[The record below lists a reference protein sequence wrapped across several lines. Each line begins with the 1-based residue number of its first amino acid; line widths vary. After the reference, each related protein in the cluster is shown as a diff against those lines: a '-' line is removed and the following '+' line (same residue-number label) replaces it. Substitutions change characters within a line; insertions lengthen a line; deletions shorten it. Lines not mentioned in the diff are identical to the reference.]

1 MFRNIRRSEATEL
14 FSFRSSNHTSTYIQD
29 NIFTIMQQP
38 HQIYLTRFQ
47 QQSLYM
53 GARDERDIAA
63 RRTGKTDGLVA
74 PYVWMTS
81 NSMPGMLGAWVA
93 VSRQQ
98 GFSKTIPGTMAAM
111 ERMFGFQIGIHMG
124 WGRPPKHVRPSIFKP
139 KSYEN
144 IIWFANGAQW
154 ALISLSQ
161 TASANSYTFSA
172 CVGDEC
178 RFFPKKKVDEEL
190 MPALSGQTHPLGDI
204 NFSDYNPL
212 YRSTRFVSDASLTAK
227 GSWLE
232 REDEKL
238 DLEIETGRFKGKTY
252 RWVQNELEE
261 YADKIIRYNDLL
273 YNAKKTG
280 HSLRVVSVEEKTM
293 IRAVALKM
301 LKHEGMFRILPNHG
315 NRITKNMVDM
325 AVYYKLVTAED
336 AELIYDYEYLI
347 TPDEDFEM
355 QMFLR
360 SKKFQDDYLRELRR
374 SAFVVRRASTL
385 ENVDVLGEEYI
396 RQMKRDLPPYT
407 FMVSILNV
415 KIKKSND
422 GFYSNLDIDH
432 VHGYIP
438 DEIDPLSQAN
448 FRTEKATG
456 IIGGKKIT
464 SESYQPDFKELSERN
479 DCRMDADCV
488 NDLPLYLAFDYNA
501 NINTLVVGQV
511 YQRDGVEAV
520 NVIKSFYVKNERK
533 LRELVDDFSHYY
545 APKRAVNRDVVYYY
559 DATAKQGASYAL
571 TDERFYQAVIKE
583 LERNGWNVTAI
594 DMGVPEKHEVK
605 HRIINNALA
614 GIEYPAIRINQT
626 QNPDLIIALQLC
638 EVSIGYQGFRKD
650 KSQEKKAETE
660 DNLPLQQRTD
670 FTDAFDSLYLGCKFW
685 RGNIG
690 WFVLP
695 DGRNV

>member
-1 MFRNIRRSEATEL
+1 
-14 FSFRSSNHTSTYIQD
+14 
-29 NIFTIMQQP
+29 MQQP

-53 GARDERDIAA
+53 SARDERDIAA

-238 DLEIETGRFKGKTY
+238 DLEIETGKFKGKTY
-252 RWVQNELEE
+252 RWVQGELED
-261 YADKIIRYNDLL
+261 YADKVIRYNDLL

-280 HSLRVVSVEEKTM
+280 HTPHVVPAEVKTM

-315 NRITKNMVDM
+315 KKITKNMVDM
-325 AVYYKLVTAED
+325 AVNYKLVTAED
-336 AELIYDYEYLI
+336 AELIYDYEYLL
-347 TPDEDFEM
+347 TPEEDFEM

-360 SKKFQDDYLRELRR
+360 SKKFQDEYLRELRR

-432 VHGYIP
+432 VHGYIN
-438 DEIDPLSQAN
+438 DSGIDPLTMAN
-448 FRTEKATG
+448 WSTQKATG

-464 SESYQPDFKELSERN
+464 SESYQPDLKELSERN

-533 LRELVDDFSHYY
+533 LRELVDDFSRYY

-559 DATAKQGASYAL
+559 DSTAKQGASYAL

-605 HRIINNALA
+605 HRIINNGLA
-614 GIEYPAIRINQT
+614 GIEYPAIRINQLN
-626 QNPDLIIALQLC
+626 NPDLIIALQLC

-650 KSQEKKAETE
+650 KSQEKKPETE
-660 DNLPLQQRTD
+660 ENLPLQQRTD
-670 FTDAFDSLYLGCKFW
+670 FTDAFDTLYLGCKFW

>member
-1 MFRNIRRSEATEL
+1 
-14 FSFRSSNHTSTYIQD
+14 
-29 NIFTIMQQP
+29 MQQP

-238 DLEIETGRFKGKTY
+238 DLEIETGKFKGKTY
-252 RWVQNELEE
+252 RWVQGELEE
-261 YADKIIRYNDLL
+261 YADKVIRYNDLL
-273 YNAKKTG
+273 YNAKKTR
-280 HSLRVVSVEEKTM
+280 HTPHVVPAEVKTM
-293 IRAVALKM
+293 IRAVVLKM

-315 NRITKNMVDM
+315 KKITKNMVDM
-325 AVYYKLVTAED
+325 AVNYKLVTAED
-336 AELIYDYEYLI
+336 AELIYDYEYLL
-347 TPDEDFEM
+347 TPEEDFEM

-360 SKKFQDDYLRELRR
+360 SKKFQDGYLRELRR

-479 DCRMDADCV
+479 DCRMDADCM

-511 YQRDGVEAV
+511 YQRDGVEAL

-545 APKRAVNRDVVYYY
+545 APKRAVNRDVVYFY
-559 DATAKQGASYAL
+559 DSTAKQGASYAL

-583 LERNGWNVTAI
+583 LKRNGWDVTAI

-605 HRIINNALA
+605 HRIINNGLA
-614 GIEYPAIRINQT
+614 GIEYPAIRINQPN
-626 QNPDLIIALQLC
+626 NPDLIIAMQLC

-650 KSQEKKAETE
+650 KSQEKKPETE
-660 DNLPLQQRTD
+660 ENLPLQQRTD

-685 RGNIG
+685 RSNIC

>member
-1 MFRNIRRSEATEL
+1 
-14 FSFRSSNHTSTYIQD
+14 
-29 NIFTIMQQP
+29 MQQP

-261 YADKIIRYNDLL
+261 YADKVIRYNDLL

-280 HSLRVVSVEEKTM
+280 HSLRVVSVEEKTI

-315 NRITKNMVDM
+315 KKITKNMVDM
-325 AVYYKLVTAED
+325 AVNYKMVTAED

-464 SESYQPDFKELSERN
+464 AESYQPDLKELSERN
-479 DCRMDADCV
+479 DCRMDSDCI

-545 APKRAVNRDVVYYY
+545 APKRAVNRDVVYFY
-559 DATAKQGASYAL
+559 DSTAKQGASYAL
-571 TDERFYQAVIKE
+571 TDERYYQAVIKE

-594 DMGVPEKHEVK
+594 DMGVPERHEVK

-614 GIEYPAIRINQT
+614 GIEYPAIRINQPN
-626 QNPDLIIALQLC
+626 NPDLIIALQLC

>member
-1 MFRNIRRSEATEL
+1 
-14 FSFRSSNHTSTYIQD
+14 
-29 NIFTIMQQP
+29 MQQP

-261 YADKIIRYNDLL
+261 YADKVIRYNDLL

-280 HSLRVVSVEEKTM
+280 HSLRVVSVEEKTI

-325 AVYYKLVTAED
+325 AVNYKLVTAED

-448 FRTEKATG
+448 FRTQKATG

-464 SESYQPDFKELSERN
+464 SESYQPDLKELSERN
-479 DCRMDADCV
+479 DCRMDSDCV

-545 APKRAVNRDVVYYY
+545 APKRAVNRDVVYFY

-605 HRIINNALA
+605 HRIINNGLA
-614 GIEYPAIRINQT
+614 GIEYPAIRINQPN
-626 QNPDLIIALQLC
+626 NPDLIIALQLC

-650 KSQEKKAETE
+650 KSQEKKPETE
-660 DNLPLQQRTD
+660 ENLPLQQRTD

>member
-1 MFRNIRRSEATEL
+1 
-14 FSFRSSNHTSTYIQD
+14 
-29 NIFTIMQQP
+29 MQQP

-53 GARDERDIAA
+53 CARDERDIAA

-144 IIWFANGAQW
+144 IIWFANGSQW

-232 REDEKL
+232 REEEKL

-252 RWVQNELEE
+252 RWVQGELED
-261 YADKIIRYNDLL
+261 YADKVIRYNDML

-280 HSLRVVSVEEKTM
+280 HTPHVVPAEVKTM

-315 NRITKNMVDM
+315 KKISKNMVDM
-325 AVYYKLVTAED
+325 AVNYKLVTAED
-336 AELIYDYEYLI
+336 AELIYDYEYLL
-347 TPDEDFEM
+347 TPEEDFEM

-432 VHGYIP
+432 VHGYIN
-438 DEIDPLSQAN
+438 DSGIDPLTMAN
-448 FRTEKATG
+448 WSTQKATG
-456 IIGGKKIT
+456 IIDGKKIT
-464 SESYQPDFKELSERN
+464 SESYQPDLKELSERN

-533 LRELVDDFSHYY
+533 LRELVDDFSRYY
-545 APKRAVNRDVVYYY
+545 APKRAVNRDVVYFY

-605 HRIINNALA
+605 HRIINNGLA
-614 GIEYPAIRINQT
+614 GIEYPAIRINQLN
-626 QNPDLIIALQLC
+626 NPDLIIAMQLC

-650 KSQEKKAETE
+650 KSQEKKPETE
-660 DNLPLQQRTD
+660 ENLPLQQRTD

>member
-1 MFRNIRRSEATEL
+1 
-14 FSFRSSNHTSTYIQD
+14 
-29 NIFTIMQQP
+29 MQQP

-144 IIWFANGAQW
+144 IIWFANGSQW

-238 DLEIETGRFKGKTY
+238 DLEIETGKFKGKTY
-252 RWVQNELEE
+252 RWVQGELED
-261 YADKIIRYNDLL
+261 YADKVIRYNDLL

-280 HSLRVVSVEEKTM
+280 HTPHVVPAEVKTM

-315 NRITKNMVDM
+315 KKITKNMVDM
-325 AVYYKLVTAED
+325 AVNYKLVTAED
-336 AELIYDYEYLI
+336 AELIHDYEYLL
-347 TPDEDFEM
+347 TPEEDFEM

-432 VHGYIP
+432 VHGYIN
-438 DEIDPLSQAN
+438 DSGIDPLTMAN
-448 FRTEKATG
+448 WSTQKATG
-456 IIGGKKIT
+456 IIDGKKIT
-464 SESYQPDFKELSERN
+464 SESYQPDLKELSERN

-533 LRELVDDFSHYY
+533 LRELVDDFSRYY
-545 APKRAVNRDVVYYY
+545 APKRAVNRDVVYFY

-614 GIEYPAIRINQT
+614 GIEYPAIRINQLN
-626 QNPDLIIALQLC
+626 NPDLIIAMQLC

-650 KSQEKKAETE
+650 KSQEKKPETE
-660 DNLPLQQRTD
+660 ENLPLQQRTD

-695 DGRNV
+695 DGKNV

>member
-1 MFRNIRRSEATEL
+1 
-14 FSFRSSNHTSTYIQD
+14 
-29 NIFTIMQQP
+29 MQQP

-238 DLEIETGRFKGKTY
+238 DWEIETGRFKGKTY

-261 YADKIIRYNDLL
+261 YADKVIRYNDLL

-280 HSLRVVSVEEKTM
+280 HSLRVVSVEEKTI

-315 NRITKNMVDM
+315 KKITKNMVDM
-325 AVYYKLVTAED
+325 AVNYKLVTAED

-464 SESYQPDFKELSERN
+464 AESYQPDLKELSERN
-479 DCRMDADCV
+479 DCRMDSDCI

-583 LERNGWNVTAI
+583 LERNGWKVTAI

-605 HRIINNALA
+605 HRIINNGLA
-614 GIEYPAIRINQT
+614 GIEYPAIRINQPN
-626 QNPDLIIALQLC
+626 NPDLIIALQLC

-650 KSQEKKAETE
+650 KSQEKKPEAE

>member
-1 MFRNIRRSEATEL
+1 
-14 FSFRSSNHTSTYIQD
+14 
-29 NIFTIMQQP
+29 MQQP

-261 YADKIIRYNDLL
+261 YADKVIRYNDLL

-280 HSLRVVSVEEKTM
+280 HSLRVVSVEEKTI

-325 AVYYKLVTAED
+325 AVNYKLVTAED

-464 SESYQPDFKELSERN
+464 SESYQPDLKELSERN
-479 DCRMDADCV
+479 DCRMDSDCI

-511 YQRDGVEAV
+511 YQRDGLEAV

-545 APKRAVNRDVVYYY
+545 APKRAVNRDVVYFY

-594 DMGVPEKHEVK
+594 DMGVPEQHEVK
-605 HRIINNALA
+605 HRIINNGLA
-614 GIEYPAIRINQT
+614 GIEYPAIRINQPN
-626 QNPDLIIALQLC
+626 NPDLIIALQLC

-650 KSQEKKAETE
+650 KSQEKKPETE

>member
-1 MFRNIRRSEATEL
+1 
-14 FSFRSSNHTSTYIQD
+14 
-29 NIFTIMQQP
+29 MQQP

-261 YADKIIRYNDLL
+261 YADKVIRYNDLL

-280 HSLRVVSVEEKTM
+280 HSLRVVSVEEKTI

-325 AVYYKLVTAED
+325 AVNYKLVTAED

-464 SESYQPDFKELSERN
+464 SESYQPDLKELSERN
-479 DCRMDADCV
+479 DCRMDSDCV

-511 YQRDGVEAV
+511 YQRDGLEAV

-605 HRIINNALA
+605 HRIINNGLA
-614 GIEYPAIRINQT
+614 GIEYPAIRINQPN
-626 QNPDLIIALQLC
+626 NPDLIIALQLC

-685 RGNIG
+685 RVNIG

>member
-1 MFRNIRRSEATEL
+1 MSADFKSAGTPNGRKDAAKSI
-14 FSFRSSNHTSTYIQD
+14 YIQD
-29 NIFTIMQQP
+29 NNFTIMQQP

-252 RWVQNELEE
+252 RWIQNELEE
-261 YADKIIRYNDLL
+261 YADKVIRYNDLF

-280 HSLRVVSVEEKTM
+280 HSLHVVSIEEKTM

-315 NRITKNMVDM
+315 KKITKNMVDM
-325 AVYYKLVTAED
+325 AINYKLVTARD

-360 SKKFQDDYLRELRR
+360 SKKFQDGYLRELRR

-464 SESYQPDFKELSERN
+464 SESYQPDLKELSERN

-511 YQRDGVEAV
+511 YQRDGVETV

-605 HRIINNALA
+605 HRIINNGLA

-650 KSQEKKAETE
+650 KSQEKKPETE

>member
-1 MFRNIRRSEATEL
+1 
-14 FSFRSSNHTSTYIQD
+14 
-29 NIFTIMQQP
+29 MQQP

-261 YADKIIRYNDLL
+261 YADKVIRYNDLL

-280 HSLRVVSVEEKTM
+280 HSLRVVSVEEKTI

-325 AVYYKLVTAED
+325 AVNYKLVTAED

-464 SESYQPDFKELSERN
+464 SESYQPDLKELSERN
-479 DCRMDADCV
+479 DCRMDSDCI

-511 YQRDGVEAV
+511 YQRDGVETV

-533 LRELVDDFSHYY
+533 LRDLVDDFSHYY
-545 APKRAVNRDVVYYY
+545 APKRAVNRDVVYFY

-605 HRIINNALA
+605 HRIINNGLA
-614 GIEYPAIRINQT
+614 GIEYPAIRINQPN
-626 QNPDLIIALQLC
+626 NPDLIIALQLC

-650 KSQEKKAETE
+650 KSQEKKPETE
-660 DNLPLQQRTD
+660 ENLPLQQRTD

>member
-1 MFRNIRRSEATEL
+1 
-14 FSFRSSNHTSTYIQD
+14 
-29 NIFTIMQQP
+29 MQQP

-261 YADKIIRYNDLL
+261 YADKVIRYNDLL

-280 HSLRVVSVEEKTM
+280 HSLRVVSVEEKTI

-325 AVYYKLVTAED
+325 AVNYKLVTAED

-464 SESYQPDFKELSERN
+464 SESYQPDLKELSERN
-479 DCRMDADCV
+479 DCRMDSDCI

-594 DMGVPEKHEVK
+594 DMGVPEKHEIK
-605 HRIINNALA
+605 HRIINNGLA
-614 GIEYPAIRINQT
+614 GIEYPAIRINQPN
-626 QNPDLIIALQLC
+626 NPDLIIALQLC

-650 KSQEKKAETE
+650 KSQEKKPETE
-660 DNLPLQQRTD
+660 ENLPLQQRTD

>member
-1 MFRNIRRSEATEL
+1 
-14 FSFRSSNHTSTYIQD
+14 
-29 NIFTIMQQP
+29 MQQP

-144 IIWFANGAQW
+144 IIWFVNGAQW

-261 YADKIIRYNDLL
+261 YADKVIRYNDLL

-280 HSLRVVSVEEKTM
+280 HSLRVVSVEEKTI

-315 NRITKNMVDM
+315 KKITKNMVDM
-325 AVYYKLVTAED
+325 AVNYKLVTAED

-464 SESYQPDFKELSERN
+464 AESYQPDLKELSERN
-479 DCRMDADCV
+479 DCRMDSDCI

-545 APKRAVNRDVVYYY
+545 APKRAVNRDVVYFY
-559 DATAKQGASYAL
+559 DSTAKQGASYAL
-571 TDERFYQAVIKE
+571 TDERYYQAVIKE

-594 DMGVPEKHEVK
+594 DMGVPERHEVK

-614 GIEYPAIRINQT
+614 GIEYPAIRINQPN
-626 QNPDLIIALQLC
+626 NPDLIIALQLC

>member
-1 MFRNIRRSEATEL
+1 
-14 FSFRSSNHTSTYIQD
+14 
-29 NIFTIMQQP
+29 MQQP

-190 MPALSGQTHPLGDI
+190 MPTLSGQTHPLGDI

-261 YADKIIRYNDLL
+261 YADKVIRYNDLL

-280 HSLRVVSVEEKTM
+280 HSLRVVSVEEKTI

-315 NRITKNMVDM
+315 KKITKNMVDM
-325 AVYYKLVTAED
+325 AVNYKLVTAED

-464 SESYQPDFKELSERN
+464 AESYQPDLKELSERN
-479 DCRMDADCV
+479 DCRMDSDCI

-545 APKRAVNRDVVYYY
+545 APKRAVNRDVVYFY
-559 DATAKQGASYAL
+559 DSTAKQGASYAL
-571 TDERFYQAVIKE
+571 TDERYYQAVIKE

-594 DMGVPEKHEVK
+594 DMGVPERHEVK

-614 GIEYPAIRINQT
+614 GIEYPAIRINQPN
-626 QNPDLIIALQLC
+626 NPDLIIALQLC

>member
-1 MFRNIRRSEATEL
+1 
-14 FSFRSSNHTSTYIQD
+14 
-29 NIFTIMQQP
+29 MQQP

-261 YADKIIRYNDLL
+261 YADKVIRYNDLL

-280 HSLRVVSVEEKTM
+280 HSLRVVSVEEKTI

-315 NRITKNMVDM
+315 KKITKNMVDM
-325 AVYYKLVTAED
+325 AVNYKLVTAED

-464 SESYQPDFKELSERN
+464 AESYQPDLKELSERN
-479 DCRMDADCV
+479 DCRMDSDCI

-511 YQRDGVEAV
+511 YQRDGLEAV

-545 APKRAVNRDVVYYY
+545 APKRAVNRDVVYFY

-605 HRIINNALA
+605 HRIINDGLA
-614 GIEYPAIRINQT
+614 GIEYPAIRINQPN
-626 QNPDLIIALQLC
+626 NPDLIIALQLC

>member
-1 MFRNIRRSEATEL
+1 
-14 FSFRSSNHTSTYIQD
+14 
-29 NIFTIMQQP
+29 
-38 HQIYLTRFQ
+38 
-47 QQSLYM
+47 
-53 GARDERDIAA
+53 
-63 RRTGKTDGLVA
+63 
-74 PYVWMTS
+74 
-81 NSMPGMLGAWVA
+81 
-93 VSRQQ
+93 
-98 GFSKTIPGTMAAM
+98 
-111 ERMFGFQIGIHMG
+111 
-124 WGRPPKHVRPSIFKP
+124 
-139 KSYEN
+139 
-144 IIWFANGAQW
+144 
-154 ALISLSQ
+154 
-161 TASANSYTFSA
+161 
-172 CVGDEC
+172 
-178 RFFPKKKVDEEL
+178 
-190 MPALSGQTHPLGDI
+190 
-204 NFSDYNPL
+204 
-212 YRSTRFVSDASLTAK
+212 
-227 GSWLE
+227 
-232 REDEKL
+232 
-238 DLEIETGRFKGKTY
+238 
-252 RWVQNELEE
+252 
-261 YADKIIRYNDLL
+261 
-273 YNAKKTG
+273 
-280 HSLRVVSVEEKTM
+280 M
-293 IRAVALKM
+293 IRAIALKM
-301 LKHEGMFRILPNHG
+301 IKHEGQFKILPNHG
-315 NRITKNMVDM
+315 NQLTKNMVDM
-325 AVYYKLVTAED
+325 AVNYKLVDAAD
-336 AELIYDYEYLI
+336 AELIYDYEYLV
-347 TPDEDFEM
+347 TDEEWWEM
-355 QMFLR
+355 QKFDK
-360 SKKFQDDYLRELRR
+360 SKEFREGDLRELRR
-374 SAFVVRRASTL
+374 SAFLVRRASTL
-385 ENVDVLGEEYI
+385 SNVDLLTEDYI
-396 RQMKRDLPPYT
+396 RTMRRDLPNYT

-432 VHGYIP
+432 IHGYTC
-438 DEIDPLSQAN
+438 DEIDPLAVASWSTQ
-448 FRTEKATG
+448 KATG

-545 APKRAVNRDVVYYY
+545 APKRAVNRDVVYFY

-605 HRIINNALA
+605 HRIINNGLA

-626 QNPDLIIALQLC
+626 QNPDLIIAMQLC

-690 WFVLP
+690 WVVLP

>member
-1 MFRNIRRSEATEL
+1 
-14 FSFRSSNHTSTYIQD
+14 
-29 NIFTIMQQP
+29 MQQP

-238 DLEIETGRFKGKTY
+238 DWEIETGRFKGKTY

-261 YADKIIRYNDLL
+261 YADKVIRYNDLL

-280 HSLRVVSVEEKTM
+280 HSLRVVSVEEKTI

-315 NRITKNMVDM
+315 KKITKNMVDM
-325 AVYYKLVTAED
+325 AVNYKLVTAED

-464 SESYQPDFKELSERN
+464 AESYQPDLKELSERN
-479 DCRMDADCV
+479 DCRMDSDCI

-583 LERNGWNVTAI
+583 LERNGWKVTAI

-605 HRIINNALA
+605 HRIINNGLA
-614 GIEYPAIRINQT
+614 GIEYPAIRINQPN
-626 QNPDLIIALQLC
+626 NPDLIIALQLC

-650 KSQEKKAETE
+650 KSQEKKPETE

>member
-1 MFRNIRRSEATEL
+1 
-14 FSFRSSNHTSTYIQD
+14 
-29 NIFTIMQQP
+29 MQQP

-238 DLEIETGRFKGKTY
+238 DLEIETGKIKGKTY
-252 RWVQNELEE
+252 RWVLGELED
-261 YADKIIRYNDLL
+261 YADKVIRYNDLL

-280 HSLRVVSVEEKTM
+280 HTPHVVPAEVKTM

-315 NRITKNMVDM
+315 KKITKNMVDM
-325 AVYYKLVTAED
+325 AVNYKLVTAED
-336 AELIYDYEYLI
+336 AELIYDYEYLL
-347 TPDEDFEM
+347 TPEEDFEM

-360 SKKFQDDYLRELRR
+360 SKKFQDEYLRELRR

-432 VHGYIP
+432 VHGYIN
-438 DEIDPLSQAN
+438 DSGIDPLTMAN
-448 FRTEKATG
+448 WSTQKATG
-456 IIGGKKIT
+456 IIDGKKIT
-464 SESYQPDFKELSERN
+464 SESYQPDLKELSERN

-520 NVIKSFYVKNERK
+520 NVIKSFYMKNERK
-533 LRELVDDFSHYY
+533 LRELVDDFSRYY
-545 APKRAVNRDVVYYY
+545 APKRAVNRDVVYFY

-594 DMGVPEKHEVK
+594 DMGAPEKHEVK
-605 HRIINNALA
+605 HRIINNGLA
-614 GIEYPAIRINQT
+614 GIEYPAIRINQLN
-626 QNPDLIIALQLC
+626 NPDLIIALQLC

-650 KSQEKKAETE
+650 KSQEKKPETE
-660 DNLPLQQRTD
+660 ENLPLQQRTD
-670 FTDAFDSLYLGCKFW
+670 FTDAFDTLYLGCKFW

>member
-1 MFRNIRRSEATEL
+1 
-14 FSFRSSNHTSTYIQD
+14 
-29 NIFTIMQQP
+29 MQQP

-261 YADKIIRYNDLL
+261 YADKVIRYNDLL

-280 HSLRVVSVEEKTM
+280 HSLRVVSVEEKTI

-315 NRITKNMVDM
+315 KRITKNMVDM
-325 AVYYKLVTAED
+325 AVNYKLVTAED

-464 SESYQPDFKELSERN
+464 SESYQPDLKELSKRN

-511 YQRDGVEAV
+511 YQRDGLEAV

-559 DATAKQGASYAL
+559 DSTAKQGASYAL

-626 QNPDLIIALQLC
+626 QNPDLIIAMQLC

>member
-1 MFRNIRRSEATEL
+1 
-14 FSFRSSNHTSTYIQD
+14 
-29 NIFTIMQQP
+29 MQQP

-144 IIWFANGAQW
+144 IIWFANGSQW

-238 DLEIETGRFKGKTY
+238 DLEIETGKFKGKTY
-252 RWVQNELEE
+252 RWVQGELED
-261 YADKIIRYNDLL
+261 YADKVIRYNDLL

-280 HSLRVVSVEEKTM
+280 HTPHVVPAEVKTM

-315 NRITKNMVDM
+315 KKITKNMVDM
-325 AVYYKLVTAED
+325 AVNYKLVTAED

-347 TPDEDFEM
+347 TPEEDFEM

-432 VHGYIP
+432 VHGYIN
-438 DEIDPLSQAN
+438 DSGIDPLTMAN
-448 FRTEKATG
+448 WSTQKATG
-456 IIGGKKIT
+456 IIDGKKIT
-464 SESYQPDFKELSERN
+464 SESYQPDLKELSERN

-533 LRELVDDFSHYY
+533 LRELVDDFSRYY
-545 APKRAVNRDVVYYY
+545 APKRAVNRDVVYFY

-605 HRIINNALA
+605 HRIINNGLA
-614 GIEYPAIRINQT
+614 GIEYPAIRINQLN
-626 QNPDLIIALQLC
+626 NPDLIIAMQLC

-650 KSQEKKAETE
+650 KSQEKKPETE
-660 DNLPLQQRTD
+660 ENLPLQQRTD

-695 DGRNV
+695 DGKNV

>member
-1 MFRNIRRSEATEL
+1 
-14 FSFRSSNHTSTYIQD
+14 
-29 NIFTIMQQP
+29 MQQP

-238 DLEIETGRFKGKTY
+238 DLEIETGKFKGKTY
-252 RWVQNELEE
+252 RWVQGELED
-261 YADKIIRYNDLL
+261 YADKVIRYNDLL

-280 HSLRVVSVEEKTM
+280 HTPHVVPAEVKTM

-315 NRITKNMVDM
+315 KKITKNMVDM
-325 AVYYKLVTAED
+325 AVNYKLVTAED
-336 AELIYDYEYLI
+336 AELIYDYKYLL
-347 TPDEDFEM
+347 TPEEDFEM

-432 VHGYIP
+432 VHGYIN
-438 DEIDPLSQAN
+438 DSGIDPLTMAN
-448 FRTEKATG
+448 WSTQKATG
-456 IIGGKKIT
+456 IIDGKKIT
-464 SESYQPDFKELSERN
+464 SESYQPDLKELSERN

-533 LRELVDDFSHYY
+533 LRELVDDFSRYY

-559 DATAKQGASYAL
+559 DSTAKQGASYAL

-605 HRIINNALA
+605 HRIINNGLA
-614 GIEYPAIRINQT
+614 GIEYPAIRINQLN
-626 QNPDLIIALQLC
+626 NPDLIIALQLC

-650 KSQEKKAETE
+650 KSQEKKPETE
-660 DNLPLQQRTD
+660 ENLPLQQRTD
-670 FTDAFDSLYLGCKFW
+670 FTDAFDTLYLGCKFW

>member
-1 MFRNIRRSEATEL
+1 
-14 FSFRSSNHTSTYIQD
+14 
-29 NIFTIMQQP
+29 MQQP

-238 DLEIETGRFKGKTY
+238 NLKIETGMFKGKTY
-252 RWVQNELEE
+252 RWVQSELED
-261 YADKIIRYNDLL
+261 YADKVIRYNDLL
-273 YNAKKTG
+273 YNAKKTR
-280 HSLRVVSVEEKTM
+280 HTPHVVPAEVKTM

-315 NRITKNMVDM
+315 KKITKNMVDM
-325 AVYYKLVTAED
+325 AVNYKLVTAED

-347 TPDEDFEM
+347 TPEEDFEM

-360 SKKFQDDYLRELRR
+360 SKKFQDGYLRELRR

-464 SESYQPDFKELSERN
+464 SESYQPDLKELSERN
-479 DCRMDADCV
+479 DCRMDADCM

-533 LRELVDDFSHYY
+533 LRELVDDFSRYY
-545 APKRAVNRDVVYYY
+545 APKRAVNCDVVYFY

-583 LERNGWNVTAI
+583 LKRNGWDVTAI

-605 HRIINNALA
+605 HRIINNGLA
-614 GIEYPAIRINQT
+614 GIEYPAIRINQPN
-626 QNPDLIIALQLC
+626 NPDLIIAMQLC

-650 KSQEKKAETE
+650 KSQEKKPETE
-660 DNLPLQQRTD
+660 ENLPLQQRTD

-685 RGNIG
+685 RSNIC

>member
-1 MFRNIRRSEATEL
+1 
-14 FSFRSSNHTSTYIQD
+14 
-29 NIFTIMQQP
+29 MQQP

-261 YADKIIRYNDLL
+261 YADKVIRYNDLL

-280 HSLRVVSVEEKTM
+280 HSLRVVSVEEKTI

-325 AVYYKLVTAED
+325 AVNYKLVTAED

-464 SESYQPDFKELSERN
+464 SESYQPDLKELSERN
-479 DCRMDADCV
+479 DCRMDSDCV

-511 YQRDGVEAV
+511 YQRDGLEAV

-533 LRELVDDFSHYY
+533 LRELIDDFSHYY

-605 HRIINNALA
+605 HRIINNGLA
-614 GIEYPAIRINQT
+614 GIEYPAIRINQPN
-626 QNPDLIIALQLC
+626 NPDLIIALQLC

-650 KSQEKKAETE
+650 KSQEKKPETE

>member
-1 MFRNIRRSEATEL
+1 
-14 FSFRSSNHTSTYIQD
+14 
-29 NIFTIMQQP
+29 MQQP

-238 DLEIETGRFKGKTY
+238 DLEIETGKFKGKTY
-252 RWVQNELEE
+252 RWVQSELED
-261 YADKIIRYNDLL
+261 YADKVIRYNDLL
-273 YNAKKTG
+273 YNARKTG
-280 HSLRVVSVEEKTM
+280 HTPHVVPAEVKAM

-315 NRITKNMVDM
+315 KKITKNMVDM
-325 AVYYKLVTAED
+325 AVNYKLVTAED

-347 TPDEDFEM
+347 TPEEDFEM

-360 SKKFQDDYLRELRR
+360 SKKFQDGYLRELRR

-479 DCRMDADCV
+479 DCRMDADCI

-511 YQRDGVEAV
+511 YQRDGVEAA

-545 APKRAVNRDVVYYY
+545 APKRAVNRDVVYFY

-583 LERNGWNVTAI
+583 LKRNGWNVTAI

-626 QNPDLIIALQLC
+626 QNPDLIIAMQLC

>member
-1 MFRNIRRSEATEL
+1 MSADFKSAGTPNGRKDAAK
-14 FSFRSSNHTSTYIQD
+14 STYIQD
-29 NIFTIMQQP
+29 NIFIFMQQP

-261 YADKIIRYNDLL
+261 YADKVIRYNDLL

-280 HSLRVVSVEEKTM
+280 HSLRVVSVEEKTI

-315 NRITKNMVDM
+315 KKITKNMVDM
-325 AVYYKLVTAED
+325 AVNYKLVTAED

-464 SESYQPDFKELSERN
+464 SESYQPDLKELSERN
-479 DCRMDADCV
+479 DCRMDSDCV

-511 YQRDGVEAV
+511 YQRDGLEAV

-594 DMGVPEKHEVK
+594 DMGVPEQHEVK
-605 HRIINNALA
+605 HRIINNGLA
-614 GIEYPAIRINQT
+614 GIEYPAIRINQPN
-626 QNPDLIIALQLC
+626 NPDLIIALQLC

-650 KSQEKKAETE
+650 KSQEKKPETE

>member
-1 MFRNIRRSEATEL
+1 
-14 FSFRSSNHTSTYIQD
+14 
-29 NIFTIMQQP
+29 MQQP

-238 DLEIETGRFKGKTY
+238 DLEIETGKFKGKTY
-252 RWVQNELEE
+252 RWVQGELED
-261 YADKIIRYNDLL
+261 YADKVIRYNDLL

-280 HSLRVVSVEEKTM
+280 HTPHVVPAEVKTM

-301 LKHEGMFRILPNHG
+301 LKHEGMFHILPNHG
-315 NRITKNMVDM
+315 KKITKNMVDM
-325 AVYYKLVTAED
+325 AVNYKLVTAED
-336 AELIYDYEYLI
+336 AELIYDYEYLL
-347 TPDEDFEM
+347 TPEEDFEM

-385 ENVDVLGEEYI
+385 ANVDVLGEEYI

-432 VHGYIP
+432 VHGYIN
-438 DEIDPLSQAN
+438 DSGIDPLTMAN
-448 FRTEKATG
+448 WSTQKATG

-464 SESYQPDFKELSERN
+464 SESYQPDLKELSERN
-479 DCRMDADCV
+479 DCRMDSDCI

-533 LRELVDDFSHYY
+533 LRELVDDFSRYY

-559 DATAKQGASYAL
+559 DSTAKQGASYAL

-605 HRIINNALA
+605 HRIINNGLA
-614 GIEYPAIRINQT
+614 GIEYPAIRINQLN
-626 QNPDLIIALQLC
+626 NPDLIIALQLC

-650 KSQEKKAETE
+650 KSQEKKPETE
-660 DNLPLQQRTD
+660 ENLPLQQRTD

>member
-1 MFRNIRRSEATEL
+1 
-14 FSFRSSNHTSTYIQD
+14 
-29 NIFTIMQQP
+29 MQQP

-261 YADKIIRYNDLL
+261 YADKVIRYNDLL

-280 HSLRVVSVEEKTM
+280 HSLRVVSVEEKTI

-315 NRITKNMVDM
+315 KKITKNMVDM
-325 AVYYKLVTAED
+325 AVNYKLVTAED

-464 SESYQPDFKELSERN
+464 AESYQPDLKELSERN
-479 DCRMDADCV
+479 DCRMDSDCI

-545 APKRAVNRDVVYYY
+545 APKRAVNRDVVYFY
-559 DATAKQGASYAL
+559 DSTAKQGASYAL
-571 TDERFYQAVIKE
+571 TDERYYQAVIKE

-594 DMGVPEKHEVK
+594 DMGVPERHEVK

-614 GIEYPAIRINQT
+614 GIEYPAIRINQPN
-626 QNPDLIIALQLC
+626 NPDLIIALQLC

-670 FTDAFDSLYLGCKFW
+670 FTDAFDSLYLG
-685 RGNIG
+685 
-690 WFVLP
+690 
-695 DGRNV
+695 

>member
-1 MFRNIRRSEATEL
+1 
-14 FSFRSSNHTSTYIQD
+14 
-29 NIFTIMQQP
+29 MQQP

-261 YADKIIRYNDLL
+261 YADKVIRYNDLL

-280 HSLRVVSVEEKTM
+280 HSLRVVSVEEKTI

-325 AVYYKLVTAED
+325 AVNYKLVTAED

-464 SESYQPDFKELSERN
+464 SESYQPDLKELSERN
-479 DCRMDADCV
+479 DCRMDSDCV

-511 YQRDGVEAV
+511 YQRDGVETV

-533 LRELVDDFSHYY
+533 LRDLIDDFSHYY

-559 DATAKQGASYAL
+559 DSTAKQGASYAL

-605 HRIINNALA
+605 HRIINNGLA
-614 GIEYPAIRINQT
+614 GIEYPAIRINQPN
-626 QNPDLIIALQLC
+626 NPDLIIALQLC

-650 KSQEKKAETE
+650 KSQEKKPETE
-660 DNLPLQQRTD
+660 ENLPLQQRTD

>member
-1 MFRNIRRSEATEL
+1 
-14 FSFRSSNHTSTYIQD
+14 
-29 NIFTIMQQP
+29 MQQP

-144 IIWFANGAQW
+144 IIWFANGSQW

-261 YADKIIRYNDLL
+261 YADKVIRYNDLL

-280 HSLRVVSVEEKTM
+280 HSLRVVSVEEKTI

-325 AVYYKLVTAED
+325 AVNYKLVTAED

-464 SESYQPDFKELSERN
+464 SESYQPDLKELSERN
-479 DCRMDADCV
+479 DCRMDSDCV

-511 YQRDGVEAV
+511 YQRDGLEAV

-545 APKRAVNRDVVYYY
+545 APKRAVNRDVVYFY

-614 GIEYPAIRINQT
+614 GIEYPAIRINQPN
-626 QNPDLIIALQLC
+626 NPDLIIAMQLC

-650 KSQEKKAETE
+650 KSQEKKPETE

>member
-1 MFRNIRRSEATEL
+1 
-14 FSFRSSNHTSTYIQD
+14 
-29 NIFTIMQQP
+29 MQQP

-238 DLEIETGRFKGKTY
+238 DLEIETGKFKGKTY
-252 RWVQNELEE
+252 RWVQGELEE
-261 YADKIIRYNDLL
+261 YADKVIRYNDLL
-273 YNAKKTG
+273 YNAKKTR
-280 HSLRVVSVEEKTM
+280 HTPHVVPAEVKTM

-315 NRITKNMVDM
+315 KKITKNMVDM
-325 AVYYKLVTAED
+325 AVNYKLVTAED
-336 AELIYDYEYLI
+336 AELIYDYEYLL
-347 TPDEDFEM
+347 TPEEDFEM

-360 SKKFQDDYLRELRR
+360 SKKFQDGYLRELRR

-479 DCRMDADCV
+479 DCRMDADCM

-511 YQRDGVEAV
+511 YQRDGVEAL

-533 LRELVDDFSHYY
+533 LRELIDDFSHYY
-545 APKRAVNRDVVYYY
+545 APKRAVNRDVVYFY

-583 LERNGWNVTAI
+583 LKRNGWDVTAI

-605 HRIINNALA
+605 HRIINNGLA
-614 GIEYPAIRINQT
+614 GIEYPAIRINQPN
-626 QNPDLIIALQLC
+626 NPDLIIAMQLC

-650 KSQEKKAETE
+650 KSQEKKPETE
-660 DNLPLQQRTD
+660 ENLPLQQRTD

-685 RGNIG
+685 RSNIC